1 MKFLLLGHAQHGK
14 DTAAELMKM
23 YWGITWQSSSVAA
36 LEIFM
41 FKILRELLG
50 YETWTAAYGD
60 RHNHRLLWKELI
72 TAYNYHDRARLCR
85 EILQVN
91 GNDMYI
97 GMRCPLEYEAS
108 KHLFSEIFWIDAS
121 EREPPDP
128 SMGIEYD
135 HDMIVIENNGS
146 RADLGERIASPAI
159 GQLLGKRRG
168 R

>member
-1 MKFLLLGHAQHGK
+1 MKFLLLGDAQHGK
-14 DTAAELMKM
+14 DTAAELMSK
-23 YWGITWQSSSVAA
+23 YWGVTWQSSSMAA

-41 FKILRELLG
+41 FKILKELLG
-50 YETWTAAYGD
+50 YETWTAAYHD
-60 RHNHRLLWKELI
+60 RHSHRLLWKELI
-72 TAYNYHDRARLCR
+72 TAYNYNDRARLCR

-97 GMRCPLEYEAS
+97 GMRCQLEYEAS

-121 EREPPDP
+121 ERKPPDP
-128 SMGIEYD
+128 SMTIEYD

-146 RADLGERIASPAI
+146 LEDLENRIASPAI